1 MLNVKYMWPHMYVCM
16 YVCIYVYN
24 VMEYVCI
31 MCTVFVP
38 LRVLI
43 GTPRV
48 YTVPGPGLVWCILY
62 IGLHI

>member
-1 MLNVKYMWPHMYVCM
+1 
-16 YVCIYVYN
+16 
-24 VMEYVCI
+24 MEYVCI

-48 YTVPGPGLVWCILY
+48 YTVPGPGLVWCIIYWSAYLNEFFSE
-62 IGLHI
+62 ILD